1 MKFCEQ
7 GDCENYDRGGICCKC
22 CDLKDKCE
30 YACWR
35 CDDNDECIY
44 EIDSDLENNEE
55 VDTMKVIGTT
65 GLSNYYGEVE
75 VVEKNGKYYLTLENY
90 DTLHGIEIPELL
102 ARMIVIECDGG
113 KKEINMWENN

>member
-35 CDDNDECIY
+35 CNDNDECIY
-44 EIDSDLENNEE
+44 EIDGDLENNEE
-55 VDTMKVIGTT
+55 VDVMKVIGTT

-113 KKEINMWENN
+113 KKEIDMWENN